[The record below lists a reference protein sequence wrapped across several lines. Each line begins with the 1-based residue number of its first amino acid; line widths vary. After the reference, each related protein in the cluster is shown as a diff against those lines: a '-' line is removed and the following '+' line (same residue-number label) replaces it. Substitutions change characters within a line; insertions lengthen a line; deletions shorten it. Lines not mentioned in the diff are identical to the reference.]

1 MCRFKNMV
9 FCFNHIRR
17 QNKTWYSATI
27 LPLDDWPT
35 IDIVQVFSQVP
46 TLDIEERAKAIWDSL
61 TINIGHHTKGTPAY
75 DSRLFRVFLMN
86 SLPNEF
92 LTMLYSPML
101 HATCL

>member
-61 TINIGHHTKGTPAY
+61 TIDISHHMTQG
-75 DSRLFRVFLMN
+75 FL
-86 SLPNEF
+86 EF
-92 LTMLYSPML
+92 FS
-101 HATCL
+101 